1 MIYFVM
7 RTKSKFSDNFGLI
20 NFYSAHSA
28 PRTRNMK
35 NEKITAEV
43 QERLQILVLFPS
55 LNQKGIAEEHLL
67 QD

>member
-1 MIYFVM
+1 M
-7 RTKSKFSDNFGLI
+7 S
-20 NFYSAHSA
+20 